1 MNKYISISSAII
13 IGLVALGAIS
23 TSSLVMA
30 QSNTTSSGSTAN
42 QTSSNATTN
51 STGATAPNP
60 TKMHVDESLKALQSG
75 DHQGGV
81 MHMQEAAK
89 TATGTAKMHVD
100 ESLKALQS
108 GDHQGGVMHA
118 QEAQKNL

>member
-1 MNKYISISSAII
+1 MNKYFAFSSTIVMSLI
-13 IGLVALGAIS
+13 VLGAL
-23 TSSLVMA
+23 TATPLALA
-30 QSNTTSSGSTAN
+30 QSNTTSVAAAN
-42 QTSSNATTN
+42 QTNSNMTTG
-51 STGATAPNP
+51 STGASNSDP

-81 MHMQEAAK
+81 MHAQEAAK

-108 GDHQGGVMHA
+108 GDHQGGVMHI

>member
-1 MNKYISISSAII
+1 
-13 IGLVALGAIS
+13 
-23 TSSLVMA
+23 
-30 QSNTTSSGSTAN
+30 
-42 QTSSNATTN
+42 
-51 STGATAPNP
+51 
-60 TKMHVDESLKALQSG
+60 MHVDESLKALQSG

-81 MHMQEAAK
+81 MHMQEASK